1 VLIVLQQSGLLPI
14 GHAARVRHC
23 CTVTALAV
31 SAESK
36 TLSILWQRTHL
47 PYDALR
53 LLPLTHVAYTG
64 AVCVMCMNSVIV
76 VNQEERRNE
85 WLCRS
90 SVSGS
95 QHRHMGAPTGAR
107 AKGRHIFHRCLLYR
121 RA

>member
-1 VLIVLQQSGLLPI
+1 MYD
-14 GHAARVRHC
+14 RHC

-53 LLPLTHVAYTG
+53 LLPLTHAAYTG
-64 AVCVMCMNSVIV
+64 VVCVICMNSVIV
-76 VNQEERRNE
+76 VNQEDAQGVAMNGFAAVT
-85 WLCRS
+85 
-90 SVSGS
+90 VSGS
-95 QHRHMGAPTGAR
+95 RRRHLGAPTGAR
-107 AKGRHIFHRCLLYR
+107 AKGRRIFHRCLLYR